1 MTEDGRS
8 STYVF
13 GGHIG
18 LAVTTIALIVITSL
32 SDPRWALITA
42 GCFGAW
48 FLVALAVIIF
58 VRGGNGREAVRR
70 AYVATFGWGDYITP

>member
-1 MTEDGRS
+1 MTEGGRPG
-8 STYVF
+8 TDVG

-18 LAVTTIALIVITSL
+18 VSVTIIALIVITSL

>member
-1 MTEDGRS
+1 MTEGGRP
-8 STYVF
+8 STDVG

-18 LAVTTIALIVITSL
+18 LSITIIALIVITSL

-58 VRGGNGREAVRR
+58 VRGGIGREAVRR

>member
-1 MTEDGRS
+1 MTEGGRP
-8 STYVF
+8 STDVG

-18 LAVTTIALIVITSL
+18 LSVTIIALIVITSL

-48 FLVALAVIIF
+48 FLVALIVIIL